1 MKIHEYQAKELLAQY
16 KVPTPKGKV
25 ATTVAEA
32 EKIASD
38 LMCWPLVVKAQVHVG
53 GRGKAG
59 GVKVVKDMAGL
70 KAAAEAILK
79 LSIKGIQVRK
89 VLIEPAVDIKQEI
102 YLGLILDRGT
112 QRPVIMACAEGG
124 VEIEELAVTN
134 PDAILKLP
142 IPPTYGLRPH
152 HVREVATF
160 LRIPDTAVKSFN
172 AIMDGLVKA
181 FYDKDCSLAE
191 VNPLVI
197 TGLGDAIA
205 CDAKINFDD
214 NALYKHPEL
223 ESLRDT
229 GEEEPLEVLATE
241 KKLNYV
247 KLDGKIG
254 CIVNGAGLAMG
265 TMDIVKHF
273 GGEPA
278 NFLDIGGGAKAE
290 QVADALKLITA
301 DPNVNTIFF
310 NIFGGIVRCD
320 LVAQGILQAL
330 DSLDKFPYPIVI
342 RLSGTNEEIAKA
354 ILDENKAKVKA
365 KGVEMTL
372 TPTMSEG
379 ARKAVEISKG
389 RAAA

>member
-172 AIMDGLVKA
+172 AIMEGLV
-181 FYDKDCSLAE
+181 
-191 VNPLVI
+191 
-197 TGLGDAIA
+197 
-205 CDAKINFDD
+205 
-214 NALYKHPEL
+214 
-223 ESLRDT
+223 
-229 GEEEPLEVLATE
+229 
-241 KKLNYV
+241 
-247 KLDGKIG
+247 
-254 CIVNGAGLAMG
+254 
-265 TMDIVKHF
+265 
-273 GGEPA
+273 
-278 NFLDIGGGAKAE
+278 
-290 QVADALKLITA
+290 
-301 DPNVNTIFF
+301 
-310 NIFGGIVRCD
+310 
-320 LVAQGILQAL
+320 
-330 DSLDKFPYPIVI
+330 
-342 RLSGTNEEIAKA
+342 
-354 ILDENKAKVKA
+354 
-365 KGVEMTL
+365 
-372 TPTMSEG
+372 
-379 ARKAVEISKG
+379 
-389 RAAA
+389 